1 MQKQVDALASNFDD
15 VVSQPKFKNLGKH
28 IEENMK
34 LQYQKQQ
41 LEKSIENAH
50 KLLATHQVSVLNALV
65 STFDLAIKKAFPE
78 CKSISVVIT
87 PSTSPKFGDYQC
99 NNALSLSK
107 ELAASGVKLAP
118 RDVSA
123 KICEHLEKGSL
134 IDKVDI
140 AGPGFINIHISQKF
154 VEDEVTKL
162 VRLGFRMAPV
172 ERPLK
177 VILDMSSPNIAK
189 EMHVGHLRSTII
201 GESVYRI
208 LTLMGHDVVKINHL
222 GDWGTQFGMLIAHL
236 KDTFG
241 DLGEQALPVS
251 DLQKFYKEAKTRFDS
266 EEDFKKRSYEAVV
279 KLQSFDPEHIR
290 NWEKICDVSK
300 REFNEIYRRMDI
312 NNLIPKGESFYQSRM
327 IEVVKYLEEQ
337 NLLENDDGRKIMWTP
352 AAEIPLIIVKSD
364 GGFTYDTSDMAT
376 IRYRIVE
383 QRGERLIYVT
393 DAGQATHFKAIYSA
407 AEICGFSNPSRVRL
421 EHVPFGMVLGE
432 DKKKFKTRSG
442 DTVKLVDLLDE
453 GVSRVR
459 KKLIE
464 KGRDK
469 ELTEEEQQIAA
480 EAVAYGCIKYAD
492 LSHNRINDYIFS
504 FDKMLD
510 DRGNTAAYLLYAY
523 TRIRSIVRKTGWD
536 EGKLAQV
543 RNSTHISLEHPNELK
558 LGKMLCRLPEIL
570 IKLEDDLFFHKLC
583 DYLYGLSCAF
593 TEFYDA
599 CYCIEIENGKL
610 VKINESRILLCD
622 ATAKVMKCCFD
633 ILGIRTV
640 EKM

>member
-1 MQKQVDALASNFDD
+1 MQKRVEALASDFDD
-15 VVSQPKFKNLGKH
+15 IVAQPKFKNLGKH
-28 IEENMK
+28 IEENTK
-34 LQYQKQQ
+34 LQYQKEQ
-41 LEKSIENAH
+41 LEKSIENTQ
-50 KLLATHQVSVLNALV
+50 KSLATHQVSVLSALV

-78 CKSISVVIT
+78 TKSGPVAIT
-87 PSTSPKFGDYQC
+87 PSTNPKFGDYQC

-107 ELAASGVKLAP
+107 VLSVDGKKIAP
-118 RDVSA
+118 RDIST
-123 KICEHLEKGSL
+123 KICENLEKGSL
-134 IDKVDI
+134 IDKVEI
-140 AGPGFINIHISQKF
+140 AGPGFINIYISRKF
-154 VEDEVTKL
+154 VEDEIIKL
-162 VRLGFRMAPV
+162 VRLGFHIAPV
-172 ERPLK
+172 GRPLK
-177 VILDMSSPNIAK
+177 VVLDMSSPNIAK

-241 DLGEQALPVS
+241 DLGDQALPVS
-251 DLQKFYKEAKTRFDS
+251 DLQKFYKEAKKRFDS

-279 KLQSFDPEHIR
+279 KLQSYDPEHIK

-300 REFNEIYRRMDI
+300 KEFNEIYRRMDI
-312 NNLIPKGESFYQSRM
+312 ENLIPKGESFYQSRM
-327 IEVVKYLEEQ
+327 VEVVKYLEER
-337 NLLENDDGRKIMWTP
+337 NLLENDGGRKIMWTP
-352 AAEIPLIIVKSD
+352 ASEIPLIIVKSD

-383 QRGERLIYVT
+383 QHGERLIYVT

-407 AEICGFSNPSRVRL
+407 ASICGFSDPSRVRL
-421 EHVPFGMVLGE
+421 EHIPFGMVLGE
-432 DKKKFKTRSG
+432 DRKKFKTRSG

-469 ELTEEEQQIAA
+469 ELTEEEQKAAA
-480 EAVAYGCIKYAD
+480 EAVAYGCVKYAD

-523 TRIRSIVRKTGWD
+523 TRIRSIVRKTGWG
-536 EGKLAQV
+536 EKKLAHV
-543 RNSTHISLEHPNELK
+543 CNSTHVDLEHPAELK
-558 LGKMLCRLPEIL
+558 LGKTLCRLPEIL

-583 DYLYGLSCAF
+583 DYLYGLSCVF

-599 CYCIEIENGKL
+599 CYCIETENGKV